1 MGRSWKAGLAALL
14 LPLAAGAQ
22 VLCSLGANRSA
33 YNPNADERPSPDALE
48 LAARLDTAVKS
59 ICAAHCPAI
68 ALFRND
74 TASQLMLLANAGQ
87 AKLVYEP
94 KFFSAAYDQY
104 GDGAILALLAH
115 AIGHGLDDAMGAA
128 WIQSGWPAE
137 VRADS
142 WGGCELGKAR
152 LSAPDLAGAL
162 GALAKFPPA
171 G

>member
-1 MGRSWKAGLAALL
+1 
-14 LPLAAGAQ
+14 
-22 VLCSLGANRSA
+22 
-33 YNPNADERPSPDALE
+33 
-48 LAARLDTAVKS
+48 

-115 AIGHGLDDAMGAA
+115 AIGHALDDAMGAA
-128 WIQSGWPAE
+128 WIQGGWPAE

-142 WGGCELGKAR
+142 WAGCELGKAR

-171 G
+171 GHSAWNTRLMALRAGYTNCGGGAPQFDSAAKLKDGPR